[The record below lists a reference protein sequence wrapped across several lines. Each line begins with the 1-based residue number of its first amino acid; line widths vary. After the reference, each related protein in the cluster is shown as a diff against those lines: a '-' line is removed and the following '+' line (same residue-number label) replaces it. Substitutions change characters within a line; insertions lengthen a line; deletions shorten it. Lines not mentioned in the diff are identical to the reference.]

1 MGQARSFERGSLFS
15 DLSSLGLHL
24 EGEAHLVAGLVE
36 LVAING
42 GGEGQRD
49 AVTQLLL
56 VAQANLEYI
65 GESTFVRLCWQK

>member
-1 MGQARSFERGSLFS
+1 M
-15 DLSSLGLHL
+15 
-24 EGEAHLVAGLVE
+24 AGLVE

-65 GESTFVRLCWQK
+65 GESTFVRLCWQE